1 MASVSLKDE
10 TFRNATLTEDM
21 MTASLPLGK
30 SQVPKQT
37 TEGVEAD
44 IRIRTPVKNLP

>member
-10 TFRNATLTEDM
+10 AFWNAALTEDM

-30 SQVPKQT
+30 SQVPKQAA
-37 TEGVEAD
+37 EAVEAD
-44 IRIRTPVKNLP
+44 IRIRTSIKNLP